1 MAGVSI
7 SSGCWFHHWKMEPD
21 WTTRCGPR
29 RRQHKGFFSSSNFI
43 SREGIEDVSQSYQT
57 IFIFER
63 GEKKKTVGTTKQ
75 VCRRGIRTKYGYIAQ
90 IHISMCRWVF
100 VGATGRVRLGRVD
113 QGGKEMELSS
123 RLDLKT
129 INVASLYGR
138 TNLYQS
144 TYLDFKYRDGKVL
157 EH

>member
-1 MAGVSI
+1 
-7 SSGCWFHHWKMEPD
+7 MEPD
-21 WTTRCGPR
+21 WTTRCGPC

-43 SREGIEDVSQSYQT
+43 SRESIEDVSQSYQT
-57 IFIFER
+57 VE
-63 GEKKKTVGTTKQ
+63 TTKQ
-75 VCRRGIRTKYGYIAQ
+75 VCRRGIRNKYGYIAQ
-90 IHISMCRWVF
+90 IHIPMCRWVF
-100 VGATGRVRLGRVD
+100 VGATGGVRLGRVD

>member
-1 MAGVSI
+1 MGA
-7 SSGCWFHHWKMEPD
+7 M
-21 WTTRCGPR
+21 
-29 RRQHKGFFSSSNFI
+29 
-43 SREGIEDVSQSYQT
+43 
-57 IFIFER
+57 R
-63 GEKKKTVGTTKQ
+63 G
-75 VCRRGIRTKYGYIAQ
+75 
-90 IHISMCRWVF
+90 
-100 VGATGRVRLGRVD
+100 VRLGRVD
-113 QGGKEMELSS
+113 QGGKEMGLSS

>member
-1 MAGVSI
+1 MGLAVGDIRGFLVVQILYHGKVS
-7 SSGCWFHHWKMEPD
+7 KMYPSHIK
-21 WTTRCGPR
+21 
-29 RRQHKGFFSSSNFI
+29 QYLFLKG
-43 SREGIEDVSQSYQT
+43 GK
-57 IFIFER
+57 
-63 GEKKKTVGTTKQ
+63 KKKTVGTTKQ

>member
-1 MAGVSI
+1 M
-7 SSGCWFHHWKMEPD
+7 
-21 WTTRCGPR
+21 
-29 RRQHKGFFSSSNFI
+29 
-43 SREGIEDVSQSYQT
+43 
-57 IFIFER
+57 
-63 GEKKKTVGTTKQ
+63 
-75 VCRRGIRTKYGYIAQ
+75 
-90 IHISMCRWVF
+90 
-100 VGATGRVRLGRVD
+100 D